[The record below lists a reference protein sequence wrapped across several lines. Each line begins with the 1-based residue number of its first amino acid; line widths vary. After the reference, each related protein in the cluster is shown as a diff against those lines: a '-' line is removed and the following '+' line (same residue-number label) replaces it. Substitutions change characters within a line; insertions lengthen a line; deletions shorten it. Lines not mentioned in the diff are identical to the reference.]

1 LVVNNLIE
9 KFGGYMALKYV
20 YLFSKETTEGNRDLK
35 DILGGKGA
43 ALAEMCGLGLPIPP
57 GFTITTEVCNQYYK
71 NKRKFPDGLRD
82 QVEEKLNQLESLVG
96 RKLGDQD
103 DPLLLS
109 IRSGAA
115 ISMPG
120 MMDSILNLGLN
131 DLTVKGLAEYSDND
145 RFAYDSYRRFIQMFG
160 DVVCGIDRYKF
171 EDILEDTKS
180 SRGVFHDVELTGE
193 DLKHVVSRYKELF
206 KNEVGSDFPQ
216 DFKDQLWQAIAA
228 VFESWNNE
236 RAKTYRRLEN
246 ITGLLGTAVNI
257 QTMVYGN
264 LGDTSGT
271 GVAFTRNASTG
282 ENEIFAEYLMNAQGE
297 DVVAGIRT
305 PRHINELS
313 KQFPE
318 IYRELLHYKDILE
331 KHYRDMQDM
340 EFTIQEGILYILQ
353 TRTGKRTPQAAICI
367 ALDMAKEGMISKNE
381 AIMRVSPKQ
390 LSQLLHPNIDM
401 KQKYETLATGL
412 AASPG
417 AAVGKIVFTAR
428 DAEKKAAKGEQVI
441 LLRKETSPEDIAGMD
456 AAQGILTSTGGLT
469 SHAAVVARGMGK
481 CCVAGCAD
489 LVIKSD
495 TSCEIGGKLFREG
508 DYLTL
513 NGSTGEVIEGQLQLV
528 IPKISGSFEEFLR
541 WVDEIRTIGVRT
553 NADSAKDSMI
563 AREFGAEGI
572 GLCRTEHMFFE
583 KERIAA
589 VREMIFSE
597 KKEKRILALS
607 KILPMQMDD
616 FVEIFKVMDGF
627 PVTIRLL
634 DPPLHE
640 FLPQSDE
647 DLESLSQSMGT
658 DISHLKKKQQ
668 SLKEFNPM
676 LGHRGCRLA
685 ISFPEIA
692 EMQTEAIIRAA
703 LTVKSKG
710 IGVFPE
716 IMVPLVGIEREFEF
730 LKEVIDQ
737 KAEEIFSQEKNRI
750 EYKVGSMIEIPRACL
765 VADRIAEN
773 ADFFSFGTNDLT
785 QMTFGFSR
793 DDTGPFLMEYL
804 NRKILIE
811 DPFQTLDQ
819 TGIGELIKIAI
830 KKGKAVKPDIKV
842 GICGEHGGEP
852 KSIEF
857 CVANQ
862 MDYVSCSPYRVPIA
876 RLAAAQ
882 VKIKKLMQ

>member
-1 LVVNNLIE
+1 
-9 KFGGYMALKYV
+9 MSLKYV
-20 YLFSKETTEGNRDLK
+20 YFFSKETTEGNRELK
-35 DILGGKGA
+35 EILGGKGA
-43 ALAEMCGLGLPIPP
+43 ALAEMCDLGLPIPP
-57 GFTITTEVCNQYYK
+57 GFTITTEVCNLYYENKK
-71 NKRKFPDGLRD
+71 NFPQGLKE
-82 QVEEKLNQLESLVG
+82 QVDEKIDQLEIV
-96 RKLGDQD
+96 LGKKFGSHE

-131 DLTVKGLAEYSDND
+131 DLTVEGLAKCSSNV

-160 DVVCGIDRYKF
+160 DVVFGIDRDRF
-171 EDILEDTKS
+171 ENILEDIKS

-193 DLKHVVSRYKELF
+193 DLKEVVSRYKELF
-206 KNEVGSDFPQ
+206 KNEVGFDFPQ
-216 DFKDQLWQAIAA
+216 DFRDQLWKAIAA

-257 QTMVYGN
+257 QAMVYGN
-264 LGDTSGT
+264 LGETSGT
-271 GVAFTRNASTG
+271 GVAFSRNASTG
-282 ENEIFAEYLMNAQGE
+282 ENEFFAEYLMNAQGE

-313 KQFPE
+313 QQLPK
-318 IYRELLHYKDILE
+318 IYQQLLQYKDILE
-331 KHYRDMQDM
+331 RHYRDMQDI
-340 EFTIQEGILYILQ
+340 EFTIQEGTLYILQ
-353 TRTGKRTPQAAICI
+353 TRTGKRTPQAAIKI
-367 ALDMAKEGMISKNE
+367 ALDMAKEGMISRTE
-381 AIMRVSPKQ
+381 AIMRVNPKQ
-390 LSQLLHPNIDM
+390 LSQLLHPNIDTS
-401 KQKYETLATGL
+401 QKYEALATGL
-412 AASPG
+412 PASPG

-428 DAEKKAAKGEQVI
+428 SAEIMAAKGERVV

-456 AAQGILTSTGGLT
+456 ASQGILTSTGGLT

-481 CCVAGCAD
+481 CCVAGCGE
-489 LVIKSD
+489 LIVKSD
-495 TSCEIGGKLFREG
+495 NTCEIAGKLFEEG

-513 NGSTGEVIEGQLQLV
+513 NGSTGEVIEGQLQLTM
-528 IPKISGSFEEFLR
+528 PEISGSFKEFLQ
-541 WVDEIRTIGVRT
+541 WVDEVKTIRVRT
-553 NADSAKDSMI
+553 NADSAKDSII

-583 KERIAA
+583 KERIDA

-597 KKEKRILALS
+597 EKEERILALS
-607 KILPMQMDD
+607 KILPMQMND
-616 FVEIFKVMDGF
+616 FITIFEAMDGF

-640 FLPQSDE
+640 FLPHSDE
-647 DLESLSQSMGT
+647 DLEKLSKSMGT
-658 DISHLKKKQQ
+658 DISRLEQKKQ

-685 ISFPEIA
+685 ISYPEIA
-692 EMQTEAIIRAA
+692 EMQTEAIIKAA
-703 LTVKSKG
+703 LAVKAKG
-710 IGVFPE
+710 IKVSPE
-716 IMVPLVGIEREFEF
+716 IMVPLIGIEREFEF

-737 KAEEIFSQEKNRI
+737 KAEEIFSLEKCRI

-765 VADRIAEN
+765 VADRIAKN
-773 ADFFSFGTNDLT
+773 AEFFSFGTNDLT

-793 DDTGPFLMEYL
+793 DDTGPFLKEYL
-804 NRKILIE
+804 RRKILTE
-811 DPFQTLDQ
+811 DPFQILDQ
-819 TGIGELIKIAI
+819 TGVGELIKIAI
-830 KKGKAVKPDIKV
+830 KKGRSVRKDLKV

-852 KSIEF
+852 KSVEF
-857 CVANQ
+857 CVNNQ

-882 VKIKKLMQ
+882 TKIKNIAQ

>member
-1 LVVNNLIE
+1 
-9 KFGGYMALKYV
+9 MSLKYV
-20 YLFSKETTEGNRDLK
+20 YFFSKETTEGNRELK
-35 DILGGKGA
+35 EILGGKGA
-43 ALAEMCGLGLPIPP
+43 ALAEMCDLGLPIPP
-57 GFTITTEVCNQYYK
+57 GFTITTEVCNQYYENKK
-71 NKRKFPDGLRD
+71 NFPQGLKE
-82 QVEEKLNQLESLVG
+82 QVDEKIDQLEIVLG
-96 RKLGDQD
+96 KKLGSHE

-131 DLTVKGLAEYSDND
+131 DLTVEGLATCSNNV

-160 DVVCGIDRYKF
+160 DVVFGIDRDRF
-171 EDILEDTKS
+171 ENILENIKS

-193 DLKHVVSRYKELF
+193 DLKEVVSRYKELF
-206 KNEVGSDFPQ
+206 KNEVGFDFPQ
-216 DFKDQLWQAIAA
+216 DFKVQLWKAIAA

-257 QTMVYGN
+257 QAMVYGN
-264 LGDTSGT
+264 LGETSGT
-271 GVAFTRNASTG
+271 GVAFSRNASTG
-282 ENEIFAEYLMNAQGE
+282 ENEFFAEYLMTAQGE

-313 KQFPE
+313 KQLPE
-318 IYRELLHYKDILE
+318 IYQQLLQYKDILE
-331 KHYRDMQDM
+331 RHYRDMQDI
-340 EFTIQEGILYILQ
+340 EFTIQEGTLYILQ
-353 TRTGKRTPQAAICI
+353 TRTGKRTPQAAIKI
-367 ALDMAKEGMISKNE
+367 AMDMAKEGMISRTE
-381 AIMRVSPKQ
+381 AIMRVNPKQ
-390 LSQLLHPNIDM
+390 LSQLLHPNIDTS
-401 KQKYETLATGL
+401 QKYEALATGL
-412 AASPG
+412 PASPG

-428 DAEKKAAKGEQVI
+428 SAEKMAAKGERVV

-456 AAQGILTSTGGLT
+456 AAQGILTATGGLT

-481 CCVAGCAD
+481 CCVAGCGE
-489 LVIKSD
+489 LIIKSG
-495 TSCEIGGKLFREG
+495 TTCEIAGKLFEEG

-513 NGSTGEVIEGQLQLV
+513 NGSTGEVIEGQLQLAM
-528 IPKISGSFEEFLR
+528 PEISGSFKEFLQ
-541 WVDEIRTIGVRT
+541 WADEVKTIRVRT
-553 NADSAKDSMI
+553 NADSAKDSII

-583 KERIAA
+583 EERIDA

-597 KKEKRILALS
+597 EKEERILALN
-607 KILPMQMDD
+607 KILPMQMND
-616 FVEIFKVMDGF
+616 FITIFEAMDGF

-640 FLPQSDE
+640 FLPHSDE
-647 DLESLSQSMGT
+647 DLEKLSKSMGA
-658 DISHLKKKQQ
+658 DISRLEQKRQ

-685 ISFPEIA
+685 ISYPEIA
-692 EMQTEAIIRAA
+692 EMQTEAIIKAA
-703 LTVKSKG
+703 LAVKAKG
-710 IGVFPE
+710 IKVFPE
-716 IMVPLVGIEREFEF
+716 IMVPLIGIEREFEF

-737 KAEEIFSQEKNRI
+737 KAEEIFSLEKCRI

-765 VADRIAEN
+765 VADRVAEN
-773 ADFFSFGTNDLT
+773 AEFFSFGTNDLT

-793 DDTGPFLMEYL
+793 DDTGPFLKEYL
-804 NRKILIE
+804 RRKILTE
-811 DPFQTLDQ
+811 DPFQILDQ
-819 TGIGELIKIAI
+819 TGVGELIKIAI
-830 KKGKAVKPDIKV
+830 KKGRSVRKDLKV

-852 KSIEF
+852 KSVEF
-857 CVANQ
+857 CVNNQ

-882 VKIKKLMQ
+882 TKIKNTV

>member
-1 LVVNNLIE
+1 
-9 KFGGYMALKYV
+9 MALKYV
-20 YLFSKETTEGNRDLK
+20 YLFSKETTEGNRELK

-57 GFTITTEVCNQYYK
+57 GFTITTDVCNLYYK
-71 NKRKFPDGLRD
+71 NKRSFPDGLVE
-82 QVEEKLNQLESLVG
+82 QVDEKLNQLETMVG
-96 RKLGDQD
+96 RKLGGQD
-103 DPLLLS
+103 NPLLLS

-115 ISMPG
+115 VSMPG

-131 DLTVKGLAEYSDND
+131 DLTVEGLAKCSDNV

-160 DVVCGIDRYKF
+160 DVVCGIDRDKF

-193 DLKHVVSRYKELF
+193 DLKDVVSKYKELF

-216 DFKDQLWQAIAA
+216 DFKDQLWQAISA
-228 VFESWNNE
+228 VFGSWNNE
-236 RAKTYRRLEN
+236 RAITYRRLEN

-264 LGDTSGT
+264 LGNTSGT

-282 ENEIFAEYLMNAQGE
+282 ENEFFAEYLMNAQGE

-305 PRHINELS
+305 PKHINELS
-313 KQFPE
+313 EQFPE
-318 IYRELLHYKDILE
+318 IYRELLQYKDILE
-331 KHYRDMQDM
+331 KHYRDMQDI

-353 TRTGKRTPQAAICI
+353 TRTGKRTPQAAIRI
-367 ALDMAKEGMISKNE
+367 ALDMAKEGMISKEE
-381 AIMRVSPKQ
+381 ALMRVSPKQ
-390 LSQLLHPNIDM
+390 LSQLLHPNIDVD
-401 KQKYETLATGL
+401 QKYEALATGL
-412 AASPG
+412 PASPG

-495 TSCEIGGKLFREG
+495 TTCEIGGKLFKEG

-513 NGSTGEVIEGQLQLV
+513 NGSTGEVIEGQLQLI

-553 NADSAKDSMI
+553 NADTPRDSVI

-589 VREMIFSE
+589 VREMIFSDE
-597 KKEKRILALS
+597 KEERILALK
-607 KILPMQMDD
+607 KILPMQMND
-616 FVEIFKVMDGF
+616 FIEIFKVMEGF

-647 DLESLSQSMGT
+647 DLESLSESMGT
-658 DISHLKKKQQ
+658 DISQLKKRKQ
-668 SLKEFNPM
+668 SLMEFNPM
-676 LGHRGCRLA
+676 FGHRGCRLA

-692 EMQTEAIIRAA
+692 EMQTEAIIKAA
-703 LTVKSKG
+703 LSVKSKG
-710 IGVFPE
+710 VKVYPE
-716 IMVPLVGIEREFEF
+716 IMIPLVGIEREFEF

-737 KAEEIFSQEKNRI
+737 KAEEIFSLEKTRI

-765 VADRIAEN
+765 VADRIAES

-804 NRKILIE
+804 KRQILIE

-819 TGIGELIKIAI
+819 TGVGELIKTAV
-830 KKGKAVKPDIKV
+830 KKGRSVKPDIKV

-852 KSIEF
+852 NSIEF
-857 CVANQ
+857 CVSNN

-882 VKIKKLMQ
+882 AMIKKLVS

>member
-1 LVVNNLIE
+1 
-9 KFGGYMALKYV
+9 MSLKYV
-20 YLFSKETTEGNRDLK
+20 YFFSKETTEGNRELK
-35 DILGGKGA
+35 KILGGKGA
-43 ALAEMCGLGLPIPP
+43 ALAEMCDLGLPIPP
-57 GFTITTEVCNQYYK
+57 GFTITTEVCNLYYENKK
-71 NKRKFPDGLRD
+71 NFPQELKE
-82 QVEEKLNQLESLVG
+82 QVDEKIDQLETVLG
-96 RKLGDQD
+96 KKLGSHE

-109 IRSGAA
+109 VRSGAA

-131 DLTVKGLAEYSDND
+131 DLTVEGLARCSNNV

-160 DVVCGIDRYKF
+160 DVVFGIDRDRF
-171 EDILEDTKS
+171 ENILENIKS

-193 DLKHVVSRYKELF
+193 DLKEVVSRYKELF
-206 KNEVGSDFPQ
+206 KNEVGVDFPQ
-216 DFKDQLWQAIAA
+216 DLKVQLWKAIAA

-257 QTMVYGN
+257 QAMVYGN
-264 LGDTSGT
+264 LGETSGT
-271 GVAFTRNASTG
+271 GVAFSRNASTG
-282 ENEIFAEYLMNAQGE
+282 ENEFFAEYLMNAQGE

-313 KQFPE
+313 KQLPE
-318 IYRELLHYKDILE
+318 IYQQLLQYKDILE
-331 KHYRDMQDM
+331 RHYRDMQDI
-340 EFTIQEGILYILQ
+340 EFTIQEGTLYILQ
-353 TRTGKRTPQAAICI
+353 TRTGKRTPQAAIKI
-367 ALDMAKEGMISKNE
+367 AMDMAKEGMISRTE
-381 AIMRVSPKQ
+381 AIMRVNPKQ
-390 LSQLLHPNIDM
+390 LSQLLHPNIDTS
-401 KQKYETLATGL
+401 QKYEALATGL
-412 AASPG
+412 PASPG

-428 DAEKKAAKGEQVI
+428 SAEKMAAKGERVV

-456 AAQGILTSTGGLT
+456 AAQGILTATGGLT

-481 CCVAGCAD
+481 CCVAGCGE
-489 LVIKSD
+489 LIIKSG
-495 TSCEIGGKLFREG
+495 TTCEIAGKLFEEG

-513 NGSTGEVIEGQLQLV
+513 NGSTGEVIEGQLQLAM
-528 IPKISGSFEEFLR
+528 PEISGSFKEFLQ
-541 WVDEIRTIGVRT
+541 WADEVKTIRVRT
-553 NADSAKDSMI
+553 NADSAKDSII

-583 KERIAA
+583 EERIDA

-597 KKEKRILALS
+597 EKEERILALN
-607 KILPMQMDD
+607 KILPMQMND
-616 FVEIFKVMDGF
+616 FITIFEAMDGF

-640 FLPQSDE
+640 FLPHSDE
-647 DLESLSQSMGT
+647 DLEKLSKSMGA
-658 DISHLKKKQQ
+658 DISRLEQKRQ

-685 ISFPEIA
+685 ISYPEIA
-692 EMQTEAIIRAA
+692 EMQTEAIIKAA
-703 LTVKSKG
+703 LAVKAKG
-710 IGVFPE
+710 IKVFPE
-716 IMVPLVGIEREFEF
+716 IMVPLIGIEREFEF

-737 KAEEIFSQEKNRI
+737 KAEEIFSLEKCRI

-773 ADFFSFGTNDLT
+773 AEFFSFGTNDLT

-793 DDTGPFLMEYL
+793 DDTGPFLKEYL
-804 NRKILIE
+804 RRKILTE
-811 DPFQTLDQ
+811 DPFQILDQ
-819 TGIGELIKIAI
+819 TGVGELIKIAI
-830 KKGKAVKPDIKV
+830 KKGRSVRKDLKV

-852 KSIEF
+852 KSVEF
-857 CVANQ
+857 CVNNQ

-882 VKIKKLMQ
+882 TKIKNTVQ

>member
-1 LVVNNLIE
+1 
-9 KFGGYMALKYV
+9 MSLKYV
-20 YLFSKETTEGNRDLK
+20 YFFSKETTEGNPELK
-35 DILGGKGA
+35 EILGGKGA
-43 ALAEMCGLGLPIPP
+43 ALAEMCDLGLPIPP
-57 GFTITTEVCNQYYK
+57 GFTITTEVCNLYYENKK
-71 NKRKFPDGLRD
+71 NFPQGLKE
-82 QVEEKLNQLESLVG
+82 QVDEKIDQLEIVLG
-96 RKLGDQD
+96 KKLGNHE

-131 DLTVKGLAEYSDND
+131 DLTVEGLAKCSNNV

-160 DVVCGIDRYKF
+160 DVVFGIDRDRF
-171 EDILEDTKS
+171 ENILEDIKS

-193 DLKHVVSRYKELF
+193 DLKEVVSRYKELF
-206 KNEVGSDFPQ
+206 KNEVGFDFPQ
-216 DFKDQLWQAIAA
+216 DFKDQLWKAIAA

-257 QTMVYGN
+257 QAMVYGN
-264 LGDTSGT
+264 LGETSGT
-271 GVAFTRNASTG
+271 GVAFSRNASTG
-282 ENEIFAEYLMNAQGE
+282 ENEFFAEYLMNAQGE

-313 KQFPE
+313 KQLPK
-318 IYRELLHYKDILE
+318 IYQQLLQYKDILE
-331 KHYRDMQDM
+331 RHYREMQDI
-340 EFTIQEGILYILQ
+340 EFTIQEGTLYILQ
-353 TRTGKRTPQAAICI
+353 TRTGKRTPQAAIKI
-367 ALDMAKEGMISKNE
+367 ALDMAKEGMISRTE
-381 AIMRVSPKQ
+381 AIMRVNPKQ
-390 LSQLLHPNIDM
+390 LSQLLHPNIDTS
-401 KQKYETLATGL
+401 QKYEALATGL
-412 AASPG
+412 PASPG

-428 DAEKKAAKGEQVI
+428 SAEKMAAKGERVV

-481 CCVAGCAD
+481 CCVAGCSE
-489 LVIKSD
+489 LIIKSG
-495 TSCEIGGKLFREG
+495 TTCEIAGKLFEEG

-513 NGSTGEVIEGQLQLV
+513 NGSTGEVIEGQLQLAM
-528 IPKISGSFEEFLR
+528 PEISGSFKEFLQ
-541 WVDEIRTIGVRT
+541 WADEVKTIRVRT
-553 NADSAKDSMI
+553 NADSAKDSII

-583 KERIAA
+583 EERIDA

-597 KKEKRILALS
+597 EKEERILALN
-607 KILPMQMDD
+607 KILPMQMND
-616 FVEIFKVMDGF
+616 FITIFEAMDGF

-640 FLPQSDE
+640 FLPHSDE
-647 DLESLSQSMGT
+647 DLEKLSKSMGA
-658 DISHLKKKQQ
+658 DISRLEQKRQ

-685 ISFPEIA
+685 ISYPEIA
-692 EMQTEAIIRAA
+692 EMQTEAIIKAA
-703 LTVKSKG
+703 LAVKAKG
-710 IGVFPE
+710 IKVFPE
-716 IMVPLVGIEREFEF
+716 IMVPLIGIEREFEF

-737 KAEEIFSQEKNRI
+737 KAEEIFSLEKCRI

-765 VADRIAEN
+765 VADRVAEN
-773 ADFFSFGTNDLT
+773 AEFFSFGTNDLT

-793 DDTGPFLMEYL
+793 DDTGPFLKEYL
-804 NRKILIE
+804 RREILTE
-811 DPFQTLDQ
+811 DPFQILDQ
-819 TGIGELIKIAI
+819 TGVGELIKIAI
-830 KKGKAVKPDIKV
+830 KKGRSVRKDLKV

-852 KSIEF
+852 KSVEF
-857 CVANQ
+857 CVNNQ

-882 VKIKKLMQ
+882 TKIKNTAQ

>member
-1 LVVNNLIE
+1 
-9 KFGGYMALKYV
+9 MSLKYV
-20 YLFSKETTEGNRDLK
+20 YFFSKETTEGNRELK
-35 DILGGKGA
+35 EILGGKGA
-43 ALAEMCGLGLPIPP
+43 ALAEMCDLGLPIPP
-57 GFTITTEVCNQYYK
+57 GFTITTEVCNLYYENKK
-71 NKRKFPDGLRD
+71 NFPQGLKK
-82 QVEEKLNQLESLVG
+82 QVDEKIDQLEIVLG
-96 RKLGDQD
+96 KKLGSHE

-131 DLTVKGLAEYSDND
+131 DLTVEGLAKCSNNV

-160 DVVCGIDRYKF
+160 DVVFGIDRDRF
-171 EDILEDTKS
+171 ENILENIKS
-180 SRGVFHDVELTGE
+180 RRGVFHDVELTGE
-193 DLKHVVSRYKELF
+193 DLKEVVSRYKELF
-206 KNEVGSDFPQ
+206 KNEVGFDFPQ
-216 DFKDQLWQAIAA
+216 DFKVQLWKAIAA

-257 QTMVYGN
+257 QAMVYGN
-264 LGDTSGT
+264 LGETSGT
-271 GVAFTRNASTG
+271 GVAFSRNASTG
-282 ENEIFAEYLMNAQGE
+282 ENEFFAEYLMNAQGE

-313 KQFPE
+313 KQLPE
-318 IYRELLHYKDILE
+318 IYQQLLQYKDILE
-331 KHYRDMQDM
+331 RHYRDMQDI
-340 EFTIQEGILYILQ
+340 EFTIQEGTLYILQ
-353 TRTGKRTPQAAICI
+353 TRTGKRTPQAAIKI
-367 ALDMAKEGMISKNE
+367 ALDMAKEGMISRTE
-381 AIMRVSPKQ
+381 AIMRVNPKQ
-390 LSQLLHPNIDM
+390 LSQLLHHNIDAS
-401 KQKYETLATGL
+401 QKYETLATGL
-412 AASPG
+412 PASPG

-428 DAEKKAAKGEQVI
+428 SAEKMAAKGERVV

-481 CCVAGCAD
+481 CCVAGCGE
-489 LVIKSD
+489 LIIKSG
-495 TSCEIGGKLFREG
+495 TTCEIAGKLFEEG

-513 NGSTGEVIEGQLQLV
+513 NGSTGEVIEGQLQLAM
-528 IPKISGSFEEFLR
+528 PEISGSFKEFLQ
-541 WVDEIRTIGVRT
+541 WADEVKTIRVRT
-553 NADSAKDSMI
+553 NADSAKDSII

-583 KERIAA
+583 EERIDA

-597 KKEKRILALS
+597 EKEERILALN
-607 KILPMQMDD
+607 KILPMQMND
-616 FVEIFKVMDGF
+616 FITIFEAMDGF

-640 FLPQSDE
+640 FLPHSDE
-647 DLESLSQSMGT
+647 DLEKLSKLMGA
-658 DISHLKKKQQ
+658 DISRLEQKRQ

-685 ISFPEIA
+685 ISYPEIA
-692 EMQTEAIIRAA
+692 EMQTEAIIKAA
-703 LTVKSKG
+703 LAVKAKG
-710 IGVFPE
+710 IKVFPE
-716 IMVPLVGIEREFEF
+716 IMVPLIGIEREFEF

-737 KAEEIFSQEKNRI
+737 KAEEIFSLEKCRI

-765 VADRIAEN
+765 VADRVAEN
-773 ADFFSFGTNDLT
+773 AEFFSFGTNDLT

-793 DDTGPFLMEYL
+793 DDTGPFLKEYL
-804 NRKILIE
+804 RRKILTE
-811 DPFQTLDQ
+811 DPFQILDQ
-819 TGIGELIKIAI
+819 TGVGELIKIAI
-830 KKGKAVKPDIKV
+830 KRGRSVRKDLKV

-852 KSIEF
+852 KSVEF
-857 CVANQ
+857 CVNNQ

-882 VKIKKLMQ
+882 TEIKNSV

>member
-1 LVVNNLIE
+1 
-9 KFGGYMALKYV
+9 MSLKYV
-20 YLFSKETTEGNRDLK
+20 YFFSKETTEGNRELK
-35 DILGGKGA
+35 KILGGKGA
-43 ALAEMCGLGLPIPP
+43 ALAEMCDLGLPIPP
-57 GFTITTEVCNQYYK
+57 GFTITTEVCNLYYENKK
-71 NKRKFPDGLRD
+71 NFPQELKE
-82 QVEEKLNQLESLVG
+82 QVDEKIDQLETVLG
-96 RKLGDQD
+96 KKLGSHE

-109 IRSGAA
+109 VRSGAA

-131 DLTVKGLAEYSDND
+131 DLTLARCSNNV

-160 DVVCGIDRYKF
+160 DVVFGIDRDRF
-171 EDILEDTKS
+171 ENILENIKS

-193 DLKHVVSRYKELF
+193 DLKEVVSRYKELF
-206 KNEVGSDFPQ
+206 KNEVGVDFPQ
-216 DFKDQLWQAIAA
+216 DLKVQLWKAIAA

-257 QTMVYGN
+257 QAMVYGN
-264 LGDTSGT
+264 LGETSGT
-271 GVAFTRNASTG
+271 GVAFSRNASTG
-282 ENEIFAEYLMNAQGE
+282 ENEFFAEYLMNAQGE

-313 KQFPE
+313 KQLPE
-318 IYRELLHYKDILE
+318 IYQQLLQYKDILE
-331 KHYRDMQDM
+331 RHYRDMQDI
-340 EFTIQEGILYILQ
+340 EFTIQEGTLYILQ
-353 TRTGKRTPQAAICI
+353 TRTGKRTPQAAIKI
-367 ALDMAKEGMISKNE
+367 AMDMAKEGMISRTE
-381 AIMRVSPKQ
+381 AIMRVNPKQ
-390 LSQLLHPNIDM
+390 LSQLLHPNIDTS
-401 KQKYETLATGL
+401 QKYEALATGL
-412 AASPG
+412 PASPG

-428 DAEKKAAKGEQVI
+428 SAEKMAAKGERVV

-456 AAQGILTSTGGLT
+456 AAQGILTATGGLT

-481 CCVAGCAD
+481 CCVAGCGE
-489 LVIKSD
+489 LIIKSG
-495 TSCEIGGKLFREG
+495 TTCEIAGKLFEEG

-513 NGSTGEVIEGQLQLV
+513 NGSTGEVIEGQLQLAM
-528 IPKISGSFEEFLR
+528 PEISGSFKEFLQ
-541 WVDEIRTIGVRT
+541 WADEVKTIRVRT
-553 NADSAKDSMI
+553 NADSAKDSII

-583 KERIAA
+583 EERIDA

-597 KKEKRILALS
+597 EKEERILALN
-607 KILPMQMDD
+607 KILPMQMND
-616 FVEIFKVMDGF
+616 FITIFEAMDGF

-640 FLPQSDE
+640 FLPHSDE
-647 DLESLSQSMGT
+647 DLEKLSKSMGA
-658 DISHLKKKQQ
+658 DISRLEQKRQ

-685 ISFPEIA
+685 ISYPEIA
-692 EMQTEAIIRAA
+692 EMQTEAIIKAA
-703 LTVKSKG
+703 LAVKAKG
-710 IGVFPE
+710 IKVFPE
-716 IMVPLVGIEREFEF
+716 IMVPLIGIEREFEF

-737 KAEEIFSQEKNRI
+737 KAEEIFSLEKCRI

-773 ADFFSFGTNDLT
+773 AEFFSFGTNDLT

-793 DDTGPFLMEYL
+793 DDTGPFLKEYL
-804 NRKILIE
+804 RRKILTE
-811 DPFQTLDQ
+811 DPFQILDQ
-819 TGIGELIKIAI
+819 TGVGELIKIAI
-830 KKGKAVKPDIKV
+830 KKGRSVRKDLKV

-852 KSIEF
+852 KSVEF
-857 CVANQ
+857 CVNNQ

-882 VKIKKLMQ
+882 TKIKNTVQ